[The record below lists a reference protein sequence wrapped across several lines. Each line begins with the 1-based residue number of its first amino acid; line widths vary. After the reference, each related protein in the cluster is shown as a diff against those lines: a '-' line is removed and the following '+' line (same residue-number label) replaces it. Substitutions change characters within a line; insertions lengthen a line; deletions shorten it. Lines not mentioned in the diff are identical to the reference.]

1 MFSCVPV
8 KKGYYYSYSYYHLDN
23 YCISLT
29 PGLWNLICF
38 VKFRCMAGSVMPHP
52 ADWFLLFHRHKE
64 VLDTCSGSLLQLE
77 TFLIGAQLCPLVV
90 KTSLYFT
97 NWTELNWTQC
107 LDINRGYG
115 LLTSVITWKCCLL
128 WSEFILPWSLITH
141 QHSLMYY
148 MLQHIWC
155 GKKALSPTWTWSE
168 VASSS
173 EPYFI
178 GHALL

>member
-64 VLDTCSGSLLQLE
+64 VLDTCSGSLLQLG

-97 NWTELNWTQC
+97 NWTELNSMSGHKQRIRVVDQC
-107 LDINRGYG
+107 DNMKMLSAMIRVYFAVESHYPPAFTDV
-115 LLTSVITWKCCLL
+115 LHVTTHLMWKKSSVPNLNLK
-128 WSEFILPWSLITH
+128 WSS
-141 QHSLMYY
+141 
-148 MLQHIWC
+148 
-155 GKKALSPTWTWSE
+155 
-168 VASSS
+168 
-173 EPYFI
+173 
-178 GHALL
+178 